1 VDEEGVD
8 HSAPGDVDEVGAGKL
23 VVPKAKWR
31 MGEEA

>member
-8 HSAPGDVDEVGAGKL
+8 HSAPGDVDEVGDGKL
-23 VVPKAKWR
+23 VVPR